1 MARTGRPGAL
11 FDEDEMAHGH
21 DDWDYSSFVADLAA
35 PSETCSSRLMLARSR
50 QAVVATA
57 AFALLC
63 ALPAAALANGY
74 NRPVPIGN
82 NTLFTQTTV
91 GTSVEANEPLTTLG
105 EGLCGTGGP
114 EVESTRWYAF
124 RGTGGPM
131 YVTSS
136 GSNFDTLIGFY
147 NGPAPAAIDDDTLC
161 SNDRSATDADSQ
173 IELSTTTA
181 GKQYLLQVGGCNDD
195 INPGECPLDAE
206 GTTGL
211 AAFAAV
217 SNDSRSFPETV
228 TAATPVTRTNAGA
241 STEGGEPTACGG
253 ATLGKSVWFRFNA
266 PAAGRARFE
275 AVGFDVVLGV
285 FRGGRL
291 ACNDDTGDSNTSEVS
306 LDVTPGAYLIQV
318 AGKGAGENA
327 TFGNFRY
334 RADFTRAPVV
344 VPPAPPVVTPP
355 VVITEPPPQTVARIR
370 TSFEHL
376 GVWGATGR
384 FTALTLRSVP
394 AGATVRVTCK
404 GKGCRKKKIVKKVR
418 RATARYRVGKLLR
431 RNNRLR
437 PRALVEVRVT
447 APNQIGK
454 VFRFRIRAFKP
465 PTTKTLC
472 LPPNAKKPRR
482 CS

>member
-1 MARTGRPGAL
+1 
-11 FDEDEMAHGH
+11 
-21 DDWDYSSFVADLAA
+21 
-35 PSETCSSRLMLARSR
+35 MLAGFR
-50 QAVVATA
+50 QAVAVAA
-57 AFALLC
+57 AFACLC
-63 ALPAAALANGY
+63 ALPAAALADGY
-74 NRPVPIGN
+74 NQPVPIAN
-82 NTLFTQTTV
+82 NTLFTQTS
-91 GTSVEANEPLTTLG
+91 GAGVEANEPLTTMG
-105 EGLCGTGGP
+105 DGLCGTGGP
-114 EVESTRWYAF
+114 EVQSTRWYAF

-161 SNDRSATDADSQ
+161 SNDRAANDADSQ
-173 IELSTTTA
+173 IELSTTVP

-195 INPGECPLDAE
+195 LHAGECPLDAE
-206 GTTGL
+206 GRTGT

-217 SNDSRSFPETV
+217 GNDSRSFPETV
-228 TAATPVTRTNAGA
+228 PAATPVTRTNAGA
-241 STEGGEPTACGG
+241 STEGGEPVTCGS
-253 ATLGKSVWFRFNA
+253 ATLGKSVWFRYNA
-266 PAAGRARFE
+266 TAAGRARFE

-306 LDVTPGAYLIQV
+306 VNVTPGVYLIQV
-318 AGKGAGENA
+318 AGKGAGEAA

-334 RADFTRAPVV
+334 RADFTAAPVV
-344 VPPAPPVVTPP
+344 VPPAPPVVVTPP
-355 VVITEPPPQTVARIR
+355 PVIVTPPPTIARVR
-370 TSFEHL
+370 TTFEHL
-376 GVWGATGR
+376 GVWGSTGR

-418 RATARYRVGKLLR
+418 RATSRYKLAKLMR

-447 APNQIGK
+447 APNRIGK
-454 VFRFRIRAFKP
+454 VFRFRIRSFKAP
-465 PTTKTLC
+465 STRTLC
-472 LPPNAKKPRR
+472 LPPGAKKPRR